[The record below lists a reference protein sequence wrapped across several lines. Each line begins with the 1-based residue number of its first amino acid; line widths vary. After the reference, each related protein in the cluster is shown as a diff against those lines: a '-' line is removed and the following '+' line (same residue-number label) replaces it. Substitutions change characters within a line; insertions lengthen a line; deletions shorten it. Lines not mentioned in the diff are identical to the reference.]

1 MKKSLML
8 ISFAFI
14 FLLSVSV
21 VSANFFDWITG
32 DVGSRIQS
40 ADVPKSVGDR
50 ETTNT
55 FSRVET
61 STSNARTS
69 STGTSSASSA
79 RKSQAPECPRGW
91 LTLLARDGGNCCR
104 KAENTGRTGLFVR

>member
-32 DVGSRIQS
+32 DVGSRTIQS
-40 ADVPKSVGDR
+40 PSIPKSIDKSDG
-50 ETTNT
+50 TTNT
-55 FSRVET
+55 FSRT
-61 STSNARTS
+61 SRVSATS
-69 STGTSSASSA
+69 SQRRSSISNGWREVERADGKGKCYILPE
-79 RKSQAPECPRGW
+79 KSEG
-91 LTLLARDGGNCCR
+91 LL
-104 KAENTGRTGLFVR
+104 GLVRR